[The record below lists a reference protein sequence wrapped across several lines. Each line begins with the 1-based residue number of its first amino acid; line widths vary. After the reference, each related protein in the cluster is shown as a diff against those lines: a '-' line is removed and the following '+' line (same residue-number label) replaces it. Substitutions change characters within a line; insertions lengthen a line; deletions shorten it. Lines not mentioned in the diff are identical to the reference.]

1 MSYETLDHDRSAPL
15 VGEFE
20 RGTGF
25 SPWELVRVVSAVAQG
40 TRDENALTSLVF
52 HQRHPERGG
61 AAIRRGERGAA
72 EEWLAIRARV
82 VRPLLAGGTGPAGAA
97 AAAPSS
103 ASTSAPSSAS
113 TASATAPSGV
123 APSDVAPRPTRSCAA
138 PGGVA
143 RTKCTRPGTLPCPA
157 ITGLLCAEAVDG
169 VPFHYPESVR
179 AVPGS
184 GGLLVVTRRQWR
196 REQRF
201 TAPVQDAMSVFL
213 RNMRGFGMPVEAI
226 LTAGSLYCRCVK
238 RSDPAKPDILS
249 NHSYGD
255 ALDLVGVRWPERG
268 GPPSAVRETIVH
280 NWTDPGQRVLLRR
293 IDACLR
299 LSFETVIDYYRSD
312 HRDHFHCDTNRGRA
326 GHPLMTV
333 RLGFTR
339 EALRAVGHP
348 VTSTGHP
355 DADVLRALGV
365 FSGVPAASLRDA
377 ELRRVLR
384 ALFTRVAAGR

>member
-1 MSYETLDHDRSAPL
+1 MSYETLSSGLSGPL

-25 SPWELVRVVSAVAQG
+25 SPWELARVVSAVAQG

-72 EEWLAIRARV
+72 EEWLAIRDTV
-82 VRPLLAGGTGPAGAA
+82 VRPLLAGGRAPAS
-97 AAAPSS
+97 AAP
-103 ASTSAPSSAS
+103 SAPSSAG
-113 TASATAPSGV
+113 A
-123 APSDVAPRPTRSCAA
+123 APRAGGYCAE
-138 PGGVA
+138 PGARA
-143 RTKCTRPGTLPCPA
+143 RTKCARPGILPCPV
-157 ITGLLCAEAVDG
+157 IPGLLHTKDVDG
-169 VPFHYPESVR
+169 VPFHYPEKVR
-179 AVPGS
+179 TVPGS
-184 GGLLVVTRRQWR
+184 GGLLVVTRRQWT

-201 TAPVQDAMSVFL
+201 TVPVRDAMSAFL

-226 LTAGSLYCRCVK
+226 LTKGSHCCRCVK
-238 RSDPAKPDILS
+238 RSSPAKPDILS
-249 NHSYGD
+249 NHSFGD
-255 ALDLVGVRWPERG
+255 ALDIAGVRWPATG
-268 GPPSAVRETIVH
+268 GPPSAVRDTIVD
-280 NWTDPGQRVLLRR
+280 NWTDPAQRVLLRR

-299 LSFETVIDYYRSD
+299 LSFATVIDYYRTD

-326 GHPLMTV
+326 RAPITTV

-348 VTSTGHP
+348 VTSTGRA
-355 DADVLRALGV
+355 DADTLRALAA
-365 FSGVPAASLRDA
+365 FAGVPAASLKDA

-384 ALFTRVAAGR
+384 ELFTRVAAAR

>member
-1 MSYETLDHDRSAPL
+1 MSYETLDHGRSAPL
-15 VGEFE
+15 LGEFE

-72 EEWLAIRARV
+72 EEWLAIRATV
-82 VRPLLAGGTGPAGAA
+82 VRPLLAGGRGAA
-97 AAAPSS
+97 APAAASGPS
-103 ASTSAPSSAS
+103 ATATPSVS
-113 TASATAPSGV
+113 SATAPSG
-123 APSDVAPRPTRSCAA
+123 VAPRPTRSCAA

-143 RTKCTRPGTLPCPA
+143 RTKCTRPGTLSCPA

-201 TAPVQDAMSVFL
+201 TAPVQDAMSAFL

-326 GHPLMTV
+326 GHPLITA

-348 VTSTGHP
+348 VTATGHP
-355 DADVLRALGV
+355 DADVLRALGA
-365 FSGVPAASLRDA
+365 FSGVPAASLRGA